1 MTNEVTEVAKDT
13 APSRETKRS
22 FAIVALVFSFG
33 IISYVT
39 VVGDPGNTLHQS
51 ALSWGFTMAMFVM
64 GAYAFSAS
72 YDKFVERKWK

>member
-1 MTNEVTEVAKDT
+1 MAEEITKPLG
-13 APSRETKRS
+13 PSRETKRS
-22 FAIVALVFSFG
+22 FAIAALLFSFAV
-33 IISYVT
+33 ISYVT
-39 VVGDPGNTLHQS
+39 VVGDPTNSLHES